1 MSMITNFEV
10 IKDFNNARDMAET
23 FSKSGFC
30 CQKLEYKRCSDI
42 YSPTELKTQ
51 CFRCWLDFLTN
62 DSGLYAKCDEE
73 KEIGYGSKLKLTEKS
88 KERLRGKQ
96 DVR

>member
-1 MSMITNFEV
+1 MQEIWLKHSLKV
-10 IKDFNNARDMAET
+10 DFVVKNLNT
-23 FSKSGFC
+23 K
-30 CQKLEYKRCSDI
+30 KCSDI

-62 DSGLYAKCDEE
+62 DSGLYEKCNNEE